1 MVFKVLSEEEI
12 SLLDVEQK
20 VKYEEECDVYQQRVD
35 FVNRLEELEDAKV
48 EQYKMEMASI
58 EIIHDRE
65 INQYKNPEFI
75 IKTSV
80 PVKKPNLQ
88 VVSFK
93 SLEQNKPVLPM
104 MMKRPRIQVVYFHQ
118 KESVRKELPL
128 ISKPVANSRNFNEVK
143 LGQLDLPGVEKIN
156 MSMKTHKPITNN
168 QPNLPVI
175 TKPSI
180 YLDMN
185 LEQFET
191 SSNVHAKN
199 LPEVL
204 KTNIPNY
211 RVAMAVE
218 TQPDLPE
225 VLKTKIPIHKVAMA
239 VDTRPDLPEVLK
251 TNIPIHKV
259 AMAVDTRPNIPEV
272 KKMNIPI
279 KKASMDIDTQL
290 NLSGIKRS
298 SIKLDIST
306 NIDKFKKSSKIVP
319 ENLPLV
325 LKINA
330 PIHSVPMEN
339 SISPSLPTVNKTS
352 IPQHSVTIPIIK
364 AELPELQE
372 VIKVVS
378 NDRKPFGEMEPI
390 NDVKLT
396 TVVKPD
402 VNIQEFKMK
411 SLPSVNLPKRFR
423 PNINIKE
430 YNGSSQS
437 KIKVTKVPEMS
448 IPKSTYTK
456 DIKIGTPKLPNVREI
471 AVKSKEFDLPDLPKP
486 NMPVVKTSIPIINI
500 YKPLHK
506 ESDNQENQVVTT
518 KDYILNSIMKDSIK
532 IPDASLVL
540 KELLYELEGETED
553 LKGLEDEEQRDNDFC

>member
-12 SLLDVEQK
+12 SLLNEEQK
-20 VKYEEECDVYQQRVD
+20 VKYEEERNVYQQRVD

-65 INQYKNPEFI
+65 INQYQNPEFV

-93 SLEQNKPVLPM
+93 SLEQDKPVLPM
-104 MMKRPRIQVVYFHQ
+104 IMKKPRIQVVYFHQ

-128 ISKPVANSRNFNEVK
+128 ISKPVASSRDFNEVK
-143 LGQLDLPGVEKIN
+143 LGQIALPGVKKIN
-156 MSMKTHKPITNN
+156 MSMKTHKPITNE

-180 YLDMN
+180 NLDRN
-185 LEQFET
+185 LERLAI
-191 SSNVHAKN
+191 SSNVNTKN
-199 LPEVL
+199 
-204 KTNIPNY
+204 
-211 RVAMAVE
+211 
-218 TQPDLPE
+218 
-225 VLKTKIPIHKVAMA
+225 
-239 VDTRPDLPEVLK
+239 LPEVLK

-259 AMAVDTRPNIPEV
+259 AMAVDTRPNLPEV

-279 KKASMDIDTQL
+279 QKASMDIDTQL

-298 SIKLDIST
+298 SIKLDINT
-306 NIDKFKKSSKIVP
+306 NIDKFEKSSKIVP
-319 ENLPLV
+319 KNLPMF

-330 PIHSVPMEN
+330 PIHSVTIEN
-339 SISPSLPTVNKTS
+339 NISPSLPTVKETS
-352 IPQHSVTIPIIK
+352 IPEHSVTIPIIK
-364 AELPELQE
+364 AKLPELQE
-372 VIKVVS
+372 VIKVY
-378 NDRKPFGEMEPI
+378 NDSKPFGEMKPI
-390 NDVKLT
+390 EGVKLT

-402 VNIQEFKMK
+402 VNIKEFEMK

-456 DIKIGTPKLPNVREI
+456 DLKIDTPKLPNVREI
-471 AVKSKEFDLPDLPKP
+471 AVKSKEFNLSELPKP
-486 NMPVVKTSIPIINI
+486 NMPVVKTSIPIIKIN
-500 YKPLHK
+500 KPLHN
-506 ESDNQENQVVTT
+506 ESGNQENQVVTT
-518 KDYILNSIMKDSIK
+518 KDYTLHSIMKDSIK

-540 KELLYELEGETED
+540 NKLLYELKGETED